1 MLVRRLSRHEQI
13 DLSLMVFVVSE
24 ALIYLRLGQR
34 REAAR
39 DHAVDGF
46 AILEEPDNIVNADSS
61 AFHPW
66 VPAPHVR

>member
-1 MLVRRLSRHEQI
+1 
-13 DLSLMVFVVSE
+13 MVFVISE
-24 ALIYLRLGQR
+24 ALINLRFAQSW
-34 REAAR
+34 EATR
-39 DHAVDGF
+39 DQAVYGF